1 MAKQVV
7 RLTESQLNKMIEEAV
22 YNVLTENEEDEGLW
36 NQMKQGAK
44 SFFGNS
50 ENRTKNS
57 FRNTTDDRQARGE
70 WTANALNKTTPIN
83 LKGRWNA
90 MKTGFKRQGN
100 IDDNDTILSALQQC
114 IDKGWGDLS
123 IKQIMGRLKASNQ
136 ANKNL
141 ISNANDKIYK
151 GMNTGV
157 MGGGNFERY

>member
-1 MAKQVV
+1 MNKQVI
-7 RLTESQLNKMIEEAV
+7 RLTESDLHRLIENALYEALN
-22 YNVLTENEEDEGLW
+22 ENEEDEGLW

-50 ENRTKNS
+50 ENRTKKS

-70 WTANALNKTTPIN
+70 WTANALNKTTPLN

-100 IDDNDTILSALQQC
+100 IDNNDTILSALQQC

-141 ISNANDKIYK
+141 ISKANDDIYK
-151 GMNTGV
+151 GLNVGV
-157 MGGGNFERY
+157 MGGGNFSQI